1 MAEKPAENSTTAQV
15 GNLDIEFYIIYIMR
29 TSHIATKLSQPRARG
44 VCLGELIQIDD
55 YEHHW
60 FEDRAPMCTALV

>member
-1 MAEKPAENSTTAQV
+1 
-15 GNLDIEFYIIYIMR
+15 MR